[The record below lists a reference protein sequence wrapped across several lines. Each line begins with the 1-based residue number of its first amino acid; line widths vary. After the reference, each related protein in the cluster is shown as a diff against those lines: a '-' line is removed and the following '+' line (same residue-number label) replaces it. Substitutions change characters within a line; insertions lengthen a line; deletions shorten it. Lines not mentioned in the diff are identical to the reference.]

1 MIWQQQRSDSIA
13 GSRLNEGNRTS
24 RVCVCVHVH
33 ACVCVCVCRRG
44 PGEREGDGET
54 KVDLS
59 DGLDYA
65 TVGGG
70 QVGLKSDHGQGH
82 QDRKATVRPESNGH
96 VVDRQGS
103 LSPREQHEPSF
114 KVFRLIKSVPLEIIP

>member
-1 MIWQQQRSDSIA
+1 MK
-13 GSRLNEGNRTS
+13 GTEPVG
-24 RVCVCVHVH
+24 C
-33 ACVCVCVCRRG
+33 ACVCVCMRACACVCVEG
-44 PGEREGDGET
+44 GQERERET
-54 KVDLS
+54 ERLRSIYPMK
-59 DGLDYA
+59 LDYT

-103 LSPREQHEPSF
+103 LAPREQHEPSF
-114 KVFRLIKSVPLEIIP
+114 KVFRLIKSVPLKIIP